1 MSSRAAPPHERKPE
15 WIKVR
20 FPAGDNFHR
29 VKGLM
34 RQYALHTVCEEAHCP
49 NIGECFNR
57 GTATFMI
64 LGDTCTRACGF
75 CAVKSGRPTGLDE
88 WEPER
93 VAASVKL
100 LGLRYVVITSVNRD
114 DLPDGGAHIFAGC
127 IERIRKEMPECA
139 VEVLIPDFVGNWD
152 ALATVVRARPR
163 VLNHNVETV
172 PRLYPTVRFKARY
185 ERSLE
190 LLARVKT
197 LDPAMLSKSGIMLG
211 LGEERDEVRQVLRDL
226 RAQGVDLLTIGQYLR
241 PSAKHLPV
249 RRYVPPEEFAEIGAE
264 ARALG
269 FRHVESG
276 PLVRSSYH
284 ADLQAGLPFKE
295 IGAPD
300 GLGPALE
307 RS

>member
-1 MSSRAAPPHERKPE
+1 MTTGLPLTERKPE
-15 WIKVR
+15 WIRVR

-34 RQYALHTVCEEAHCP
+34 RRYNLHTVCEEAHCP

-64 LGDTCTRACGF
+64 LGDVCTRACGF
-75 CAVKSGRPTGLDE
+75 CAVTSGRPTGLDE
-88 WEPER
+88 LEPER
-93 VAASVKL
+93 LAASVKL
-100 LGLRYVVITSVNRD
+100 LDLRYVVITSVNRD

-127 IERIRKEMPECA
+127 IERIRAELPACA

-152 ALATVVRARPR
+152 ALATVVRARPV
-163 VLNHNVETV
+163 VLNHNIETA

-190 LLARVKT
+190 LLARVKQI
-197 LDPAMLSKSGIMLG
+197 DPAMLTKSGMMLG
-211 LGEERDEVRQVLRDL
+211 LGETREEVVQVLRDL
-226 RAQGVDLLTIGQYLR
+226 RARGVDLITIGQYLR

-249 RRYVPPEEFAEIGAE
+249 QRYVPPEEFAEIGAE
-264 ARALG
+264 ARAMG

-284 ADLQAGLPFKE
+284 ADEQAGLPFRE
-295 IGAPD
+295 AGV
-300 GLGPALE
+300 
-307 RS
+307 